1 MRCGWKDVARLLLAG
16 GAEVDLSS
24 DFADIDLAVSLY
36 TLYRCV
42 CMCFCIE
49 CVLLYRVCA
58 FCIECV
64 LFVSSV
70 CFLYRVCAYVLGIIS
85 LCYEAI
91 ASVFILRNVIVCEV
105 SSYYALENFTIIAFD
120 FCNYLPIS

>member
-1 MRCGWKDVARLLLAG
+1 MRVH
-16 GAEVDLSS
+16 
-24 DFADIDLAVSLY
+24 
-36 TLYRCV
+36 
-42 CMCFCIE
+42 
-49 CVLLYRVCA
+49 VLLYRVCA
-58 FCIECV
+58 
-64 LFVSSV
+64 FVSSV